1 MGKSVSKTHAR
12 IIEAQLEQS
21 PQRLTL
27 DPEKIPRKAGSPSS
41 PLRLIGDSEDS
52 EETGLC
58 GSAARRP
65 RWACEIDFQYE
76 VVPLPRKTGV
86 IDSGVGPLTG
96 VAALKDSAR

>member
-1 MGKSVSKTHAR
+1 MQSHFSHAR

-27 DPEKIPRKAGSPSS
+27 DPEEIPRKAGSPSS
-41 PLRLIGDSEDS
+41 PLHLIGGS
-52 EETGLC
+52 EETGLR

-65 RWACEIDFQYE
+65 WRACEIYFQYE

-86 IDSGVGPLTG
+86 VDSGVAPLTRRG
-96 VAALKDSAR
+96 RP